1 MENSSFM
8 TLNDT
13 QHIIFKLKKQ
23 KTTQIG
29 QIGEDRA
36 CRYLIDNGYSIL
48 YTNWR
53 YKRLEVDI
61 ICTDPNNILVFVEV
75 KTRSTKMFGD
85 PQDFVNE
92 SKQRNLINAAEAYCH
107 EFNHQG
113 EIRFDIIGLVMVNQS
128 VKEIKHYCDAFYEI
142 E

>member
-1 MENSSFM
+1 M
-8 TLNDT
+8 TLIDT
-13 QHIIFKLKKQ
+13 QHIIFILKKQ
-23 KTTQIG
+23 QTTKIG
-29 QIGEDRA
+29 QIGEEKA
-36 CRYLIDNGYSIL
+36 CRYLINKGYSIL

-53 YKRLEVDI
+53 HKRLEVDI
-61 ICTDPNNILVFVEV
+61 ICTDTNNTLVFVEV
-75 KTRSTKMFGD
+75 KTRSSKIFGE

-113 EIRFDIIGLVMVNQS
+113 EIRFDIIGLLMTNKS
-128 VKEIKHYCDAFYEI
+128 IKEIKHYCDAFYEM